1 MMQPVVVEVLVLSLM
16 GFSGVSAGLLL
27 GIRQWIVL
35 AFFAVAASTLL
46 RTWSAFAVWSLGRPE
61 WAFDAWVVISLV
73 VLAPAVAL
81 RFRQWRA
88 AGFAVGLFGL
98 GSIAAIATKYVLG
111 VGERHHSDSASML
124 SMAIFAIQGEFDDTA
139 VIADSYK
146 RGISYPL
153 MLALGPEG
161 RILSA
166 YTPLVY
172 FALLL
177 AAGWIAWKLLAG
189 RVSPRVFAVV
199 VGGVGVF
206 SLTVPMFRAAM
217 SYLNAHT
224 LMGFATVLLVGGFL
238 IARQEQRFSAIPM
251 AFTLVGGALGTTVRV
266 EGIVLVLVVI
276 IALVGQRWWS
286 GTTSRLQLFTALSVI
301 GLTFTWWLASLDSPV
316 IERLALPD
324 SAFGLLVLVTLAGAG
339 LAASTWID
347 PIRAW
352 LLPAAATV
360 LLALLARVVWQ
371 SSNPIGTVLAQW
383 PNLGLG
389 TGGWGTA
396 AHVFIGS
403 AVLLGI
409 RRRSTEYRWL
419 LGLSVLLIVAVLFS
433 KTFDGSFGR
442 EGFYDSVNRM
452 WLHVM
457 PTILVA
463 TLVGYAE
470 ALQAAMGWRRRQDQ
484 PASHKTPLPS
494 QPVAQ

>member
-1 MMQPVVVEVLVLSLM
+1 
-16 GFSGVSAGLLL
+16 
-27 GIRQWIVL
+27 
-35 AFFAVAASTLL
+35 
-46 RTWSAFAVWSLGRPE
+46 
-61 WAFDAWVVISLV
+61 
-73 VLAPAVAL
+73 
-81 RFRQWRA
+81 
-88 AGFAVGLFGL
+88 
-98 GSIAAIATKYVLG
+98 
-111 VGERHHSDSASML
+111 
-124 SMAIFAIQGEFDDTA
+124 
-139 VIADSYK
+139 
-146 RGISYPL
+146 

-161 RILSA
+161 RLLSA

-189 RVSPRVFAVV
+189 RVSWKVFAVV
-199 VGGVGVF
+199 VGAVGVF

-238 IARQEQRFSAIPM
+238 IARQEQRFSSIPL
-251 AFTLVGGALGTTVRV
+251 AFTLVGGALGATARV
-266 EGIVLVLVVI
+266 EGIALVLVVV
-276 IALVGQRWWS
+276 IALVSQTWWS
-286 GTTSRLQLFTALSVI
+286 GATSRIQLFAALSVI
-301 GLTFTWWLASLDSPV
+301 GLTLTWWLASLDSPV
-316 IERLALPD
+316 IERLGLPD
-324 SAFGLLVLVTLAGAG
+324 SAFGLLVLVTLVGAG
-339 LAASTWID
+339 LAASKWID

-352 LLPAAATV
+352 MLPAAAGI
-360 LLALLARVVWQ
+360 LLVLLARVVWQ

-389 TGGWGTA
+389 VGGWGTA

-409 RRRSTEYRWL
+409 RRRSAEYRWL
-419 LGLSVLLIVAVLFS
+419 LGLSVLLIGAILFT
-433 KTFDGSFGR
+433 KTFDGGFGR

-470 ALQAAMGWRRRQDQ
+470 ALHTALGRRRVHDD
-484 PASHKTPLPS
+484 A
-494 QPVAQ
+494 PVDTVPPTAQSIAQ